1 MTKKSKNKRT
11 SHKDPFAEREA
22 ANYDK
27 PIASREHII
36 EVLEN
41 STGPMRREEIA
52 STLAITDEDGLEALR
67 RRLRAMERDG
77 QLFYNRRGGYGL
89 LDAMDL
95 VVGRIMGHADGFG
108 FLIPDDGSDDLFISD
123 RQMRSLMHGDRCV
136 CHVSGIDRRGRRE
149 GTPVEVLERANHEL
163 VGQFRREHEIS
174 RVKPS
179 NKRIANDVMV
189 PAGQTGD
196 AKDGQM
202 VVVTIV
208 EQPTKHSPAIGHV
221 SEILGDHMAPGM
233 EIDIAA
239 RLFEIPQEW
248 PDAVW
253 AEAEK
258 FGDKT
263 DKSSYAK
270 REDIRDL
277 PLVTIDGE
285 DARDFDDAVYCE
297 RKGKGWRLIVAIADV
312 SSYVEPDSALDK
324 EAQLRGNSVYFPNSV
339 IPMLPEVLSNGLC
352 SINPDVDRLC
362 MVCDMELD
370 AHAQVKGVRF
380 YDAVMRSHAR
390 LTYTKV
396 AAMVVDGDAELRH
409 DYNYVVAPVDDL
421 YTLYQAFSEA
431 KKRRGAIDFSTTETR
446 IIFGDNRK
454 IERIEPTIRND
465 AHRMIEEF
473 MIAANVCAAKFLLE
487 NEIPIVYRVHSGP
500 SESKLVDVRE
510 FLASIGLTLSG
521 KDDPEPRH
529 YAKLLEKVKDRPD
542 QRLIQTVLLRSLSQA
557 VYAPENLGHFGLSFD
572 AYTHFTSPIRRYPDL
587 LVHRAIRHLVNG
599 GTAKNWAYKMADMV
613 GLGEH
618 CSMTE
623 RRADDATRDATD
635 WLKCEY
641 MMDKVGDE
649 FSGLIT
655 AVTGFGIFVELDDIY
670 VEGLVHITELKKD
683 YYHFDQVR
691 HELVGERSGR
701 SYKLTDKVMVKVA
714 RVDLD
719 DKKIDFVLA
728 DDGSAEPT
736 VKKSKAKAKAKSK
749 PIAKQKAGA
758 AKKVGVKAKPKVK
771 SKAKA
776 KSGPIK
782 KSDAKRKSR
791 RTEK

>member
-1 MTKKSKNKRT
+1 VTKKIDKKRT
-11 SHKDPFAEREA
+11 KKDRFAAREA
-22 ANYDK
+22 SNYDK
-27 PIASREHII
+27 PIASREHILD
-36 EVLEN
+36 VLAQSN
-41 STGPMRREEIA
+41 GPMRREDIA
-52 STLAITDEDGLEALR
+52 DTLKITDEDGLEALR

-77 QLFYNRRGGYGL
+77 QVFHNRRGGYGL
-89 LDAMDL
+89 LDDMDL

-108 FLIPDDGSDDLFISD
+108 FLIPDDGTDDLFISD

-136 CHVSGIDRRGRRE
+136 CHVSGVDRRGRRE
-149 GTPVEVLERANHEL
+149 GAPVEILERANHEL
-163 VGQFRREHEIS
+163 VGQFHSQHGVS

-179 NKRIANDVMV
+179 NKRIANEVMV
-189 PAGQTGD
+189 SAGQEGE

-202 VVVTIV
+202 VVVTIA
-208 EQPTKHSPAIGHV
+208 EQPTKKSPAIGHI
-221 SEILGDHMAPGM
+221 SEVLGDHMAPGM

-248 PDAVW
+248 PDEVYE
-253 AEAEK
+253 EADK
-258 FGDKT
+258 FGSEPDKN
-263 DKSSYAK
+263 SYAN

-297 RKGKGWRLIVAIADV
+297 RNGKGWRLLVAIADV
-312 SSYVEPDSALDK
+312 SSYVKPGTALDK

-339 IPMLPEVLSNGLC
+339 IPMLPEKLSNGLC

-370 AHAQVKGVRF
+370 AHAQVIGRRF

-396 AAMVVDGDAELRH
+396 ASMVVDGDATLRH
-409 DYNYVVAPVDDL
+409 DYNHVIKDVDNL
-421 YTLYQAFSEA
+421 YTLYQVFADA
-431 KKRRGAIDFSTTETR
+431 KQQRGAIDFSTTETR
-446 IIFGDNRK
+446 IVFGNDRK
-454 IERIEPTIRND
+454 IDRIEPTIRND

-473 MIAANVCAAKFLLE
+473 MIAANVCSAKFLLDHE
-487 NEIPIVYRVHSGP
+487 MPIVYRVHSGP
-500 SESKLVDVRE
+500 SESKLTDVRE

-521 KDDPEPRH
+521 KDDPEPKH
-529 YAKLLEKVKDRPD
+529 YAKLLDKVKDRPD

-587 LVHRAIRHLVNG
+587 LVHRAIRHIVKG
-599 GTAKNWAYKMADMV
+599 GTVKNWAYSVPDMV
-613 GLGEH
+613 GFGEH

-623 RRADDATRDATD
+623 RRADEATRDAVD

-641 MMDKVGDE
+641 MMDKLGDE
-649 FSGLIT
+649 FEGMIT

-683 YYHFDQVR
+683 YYHFDQIK
-691 HELVGERSGR
+691 HELVGERTGR
-701 SYKLTDKVMVKVA
+701 SYKLTDRVKIKVA

-728 DDGSAEPT
+728 DDGADDGDSGAPRR
-736 VKKSKAKAKAKSK
+736 KSRSKSKA
-749 PIAKQKAGA
+749 A
-758 AKKVGVKAKPKVK
+758 AKKKAQTKPKEKAKPKVK
-771 SKAKA
+771 KKAA
-776 KSGPIK
+776 KSK
-782 KSDAKRKSR
+782 KVTDKRKAR
-791 RTEK
+791 RAKK

>member
-1 MTKKSKNKRT
+1 VTKKTDKKRT
-11 SHKDPFAEREA
+11 SKKDPHAEREA
-22 ANYDK
+22 SNYDK
-27 PIASREHII
+27 PIASREHILH
-36 EVLEN
+36 VLAQ
-41 STGPMRREEIA
+41 SSGPMRREEIA
-52 STLAITDEDGLEALR
+52 ATLTITDEDGLEALR

-77 QLFYNRRGGYGL
+77 QVFHNRRGGYGL
-89 LDAMDL
+89 LDDMDL

-123 RQMRSLMHGDRCV
+123 RHMRSLMHGDRCI
-136 CHVSGIDRRGRRE
+136 CHVSGTDRRGRRE
-149 GTPVEVLERANHEL
+149 GAPVEILERANHEL
-163 VGQFRREHEIS
+163 VGQFHHQHGIGHIT
-174 RVKPS
+174 PS
-179 NKRIANDVMV
+179 NKRIANEVMV
-189 PAGQTGD
+189 PAGQEGA

-202 VVVTIV
+202 VVVTIA
-208 EQPTKHSPAIGHV
+208 EQPTKHSPAIGHI
-221 SEILGDHMAPGM
+221 SEVLGDHMAPGM

-239 RLFEIPQEW
+239 RLFELPQEW
-248 PDAVW
+248 SEEVW

-258 FGDKT
+258 FGDEA

-312 SSYVEPDSALDK
+312 SSYVKPGTALDK

-339 IPMLPEVLSNGLC
+339 IPMLPEKLSNGLC

-409 DYNYVVAPVDDL
+409 DYNYVVAQVDDL
-421 YTLYQAFSEA
+421 YTLYQAFA
-431 KKRRGAIDFSTTETR
+431 DARQRRGTIDFSTTETR
-446 IIFGDNRK
+446 IVFGDDRK
-454 IERIEPTIRND
+454 IERIEPTVRND

-473 MIAANVCAAKFLLE
+473 MIAANVCSAKFLLE
-487 NEIPIVYRVHSGP
+487 HKMPIVYRVHSGP
-500 SESKLVDVRE
+500 SESKLTDVRE

-521 KDDPEPRH
+521 KDDPEPKH
-529 YAKLLEKVKDRPD
+529 YAKLLDKIKDRPD

-587 LVHRAIRHLVNG
+587 LVHRAIRHIVNG
-599 GTAKNWAYKMADMV
+599 GTVKNWTYSAADMISF
-613 GLGEH
+613 GEH

-623 RRADDATRDATD
+623 RRADDATRDAVD

-641 MMDKVGDE
+641 MMDKIGGE
-649 FSGLIT
+649 FEGMIT

-670 VEGLVHITELKKD
+670 VEGLVHITELRKD
-683 YYHFDQVR
+683 YYHFDQIR
-691 HELVGERSGR
+691 HELVGERTDR
-701 SYKLTDKVMVKVA
+701 SYKLTDRVKIKVA
-714 RVDLD
+714 RVNLD
-719 DKKIDFVLA
+719 DKKIDFMLA
-728 DDGSAEPT
+728 DEEGDAQALPR
-736 VKKSKAKAKAKSK
+736 KKSRKKTKEKANKKKKERSK
-749 PIAKQKAGA
+749 TKPAT
-758 AKKVGVKAKPKVK
+758 AKK
-771 SKAKA
+771 SQ
-776 KSGPIK
+776 
-782 KSDAKRKSR
+782 AKRKAR
-791 RTEK
+791 RPKK